1 MRECKN
7 LERTYVHPSFYTIAL
22 EIAQLKTNKK
32 GTIAISA
39 FQRSREPPTLSEQE
53 LQAVFESDVSAQLV
67 QVALVLCHTSFCNLL
82 IRFLCRVLHFAQT
95 MKPQS

>member
-1 MRECKN
+1 MRECMD
-7 LERTYVHPSFYTIAL
+7 LERTYVHPSFYALAL

-39 FQRSREPPTLSEQE
+39 FQRSREPPTLSQQE

-82 IRFLCRVLHFAQT
+82 IRFLRRVLHFVQT
-95 MKPQS
+95 MKPKI